1 MNEHL
6 FQTDGKLKSVLDR
19 DVLTLKLFD
28 LQYLQTSIN
37 GTQNMSMWIKTIK
50 SKNRTKLTN
59 K

>member
-37 GTQNMSMWIKTIK
+37 GTQNMSMWIKTI
-50 SKNRTKLTN
+50 
-59 K
+59 